1 MATNIRG
8 RGGWG
13 ARGDYHTTGT
23 TTVRNRPDYMGK
35 THTVGKQTMWPK
47 TKTMTVPPKYKGIY
61 DTFTWK
67 INSFKTL
74 YNQTRG
80 PAKYTRPTPATLNTF
95 ASWINKG
102 NIIQICTPNQVA
114 KWART
119 TKMNFNT
126 RTGSPTTCK
135 NVLYKKFGKS
145 AIKAVARTKTGSY
158 MVVTPPTWKGKPFYF
173 PK

>member
-1 MATNIRG
+1 MATYSRG
-8 RGGWG
+8 R
-13 ARGDYHTTGT
+13 TGT
-23 TTVRNRPDYMGK
+23 NWRTGATEKQSPYHSPQSHSGQWAPGYATWYRNFEQK
-35 THTVGKQTMWPK
+35 L
-47 TKTMTVPPKYKGIY
+47 
-61 DTFTWK
+61 
-67 INSFKTL
+67 NSYRTL

-158 MVVTPPTWKGKPFYF
+158 MVVTTPTWKGKPFCF